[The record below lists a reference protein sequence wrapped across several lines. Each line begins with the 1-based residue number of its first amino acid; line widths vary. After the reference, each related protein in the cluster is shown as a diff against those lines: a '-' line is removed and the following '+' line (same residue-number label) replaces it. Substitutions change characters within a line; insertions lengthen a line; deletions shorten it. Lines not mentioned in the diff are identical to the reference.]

1 MSELGRRD
9 GGRLD
14 SLPNLLPPGLSGVR
28 GSEPE
33 TLHDPLPPHQWRCFC
48 CCGGQDAGQAA
59 AQPASARRP
68 NPPPLV
74 SAFGPS
80 HRGCPDAGDDMA
92 NRASRALVV
101 GVSEKRQKANPPFA
115 L

>member
-48 CCGGQDAGQAA
+48 CCVVARTPVKQQRSPRPQGG
-59 AQPASARRP
+59 PT
-68 NPPPLV
+68 PL
-74 SAFGPS
+74 PS
-80 HRGCPDAGDDMA
+80 
-92 NRASRALVV
+92 
-101 GVSEKRQKANPPFA
+101 
-115 L
+115 